1 MKKKCSLSWLT
12 LLHSFIFFVHCGP
25 EYGGR
30 HLHTFGA
37 MHFPPC
43 WQGSLH
49 TAEMRHQIHSM
60 SSAQHRII
68 FLFSPF
74 SMITSL
80 SDLARQPGI
89 YLLLA
94 FMWLKPLIPSPGS
107 RRGFPFPAVPR
118 ALHSCSNGFFWLLF
132 CIFSH
137 LSSPRRSQPGS
148 LRIRRCSSTL
158 SSISLCGLSATSKLP

>member
-1 MKKKCSLSWLT
+1 MVYLFFFFFFPLTTTRTCFYILSVILR
-12 LLHSFIFFVHCGP
+12 SG
-25 EYGGR
+25 
-30 HLHTFGA
+30 
-37 MHFPPC
+37 
-43 WQGSLH
+43 
-49 TAEMRHQIHSM
+49 
-60 SSAQHRII
+60 

-118 ALHSCSNGFFWLLF
+118 AFHSCSNGFFFFGLLF